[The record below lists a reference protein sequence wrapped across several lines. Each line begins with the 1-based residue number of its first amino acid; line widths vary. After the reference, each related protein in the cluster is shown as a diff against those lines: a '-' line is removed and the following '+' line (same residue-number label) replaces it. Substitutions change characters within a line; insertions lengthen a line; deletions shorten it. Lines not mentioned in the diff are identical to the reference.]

1 MQNTYRGSDAY
12 VIFLLGKI
20 TAENEPALVQLNV
33 LKKNVDKLTINCED
47 VEKEPLLIDLKKRFE
62 SLYCYNQHLLKHLRA
77 EQFSDLTLGRCYQ
90 GAYSNAVML
99 IDRIIA
105 GDGLTNYLLSAKREL
120 IQQQAFNFMLE
131 TGAAFPNIHSVN
143 GFYNHVAASYNMQP
157 ITDSYADAQNFTEGD
172 FNYFT
177 QYLRD
182 KTTPQVLV
190 NLLRNQLVI
199 PEEYNSQFMAEIL
212 PERMREDWILALY
225 DSAGQ
230 AHDVERTGLLLLKL
244 SLQEL
249 GFAEGFVKE
258 IPASAAS
265 KVTFYQTDDDIFIQE
280 FIEDEAL
287 GIERYVVRI
296 CKDSEKDYQLIKGCY
311 ENLKAW
317 RLSLRGLPQNIILKL
332 LNIYRE
338 DAFSLLEILIGQG
351 DVIAE
356 EHFHIVRDALKQLD
370 FLKTQDSPGAFI
382 FTLALQGN
390 HQQIV
395 RAIIE
400 RNETK
405 KELLALKTADGTP
418 ALYLALENGSNFAI
432 EVYIDALLRVNLSR
446 ADLCELLA
454 AKNKYNISGLIVAAE
469 KGHALAV
476 AAYIRKVLSAGL
488 TGAEVMRLLLSEYA
502 DVRSVFHLLMGNGY
516 TDAVKVYVEE
526 ILNSTLN
533 EKDKVTLLHA
543 CGFGERRSSLE
554 LAMTYGQHRNIS
566 VFCDFV
572 VDSNL
577 SNEAKKALLIEN
589 IDKHR
594 LLNYALSYGNHQAVT
609 AYIDGILRLNLNKDE
624 KSKILFAAEENRLNC
639 PPGLNIALENNQHET
654 VTAYIEGI
662 AKTKDLELI
671 KDLLIATD
679 LGLALSKGYS
689 QTVAAYMQGVLALG
703 LEAAEVKRLFA
714 AKEALATVL
723 SKGYGGAVKVY
734 INTVLAAGLEQE
746 DIKTLITTTGLASA
760 CRLGHSHAVVV
771 YVTAVLNSNLSEK
784 NKKDILMTADLDGNS
799 WLYLELKYGNRDT
812 VVNYIK
818 VILASALSAE
828 SQQALITAGLQRA
841 LQVGDAQVIRTYV
854 DVITQEGLG
863 VQAYLAGSAEGVALS
878 LYLALRNDHHEA
890 ITAYLDSLSSLGS
903 SEGIVSILAAENQH
917 GERGLAIALK
927 CGKSAAVA
935 AYIHGV
941 AQLNLSVEDKCSLLF
956 AETAE
961 GIPGLQLAVMGNE
974 LQAAETYL
982 NEVMKL
988 DQAIQEKLF
997 TTKNSEGD
1005 SALAIAF
1012 KKIINCPVST
1022 CIINGIFQSKLD
1034 TSVKWKIIA
1043 DAASQGVQGTG

>member
-1 MQNTYRGSDAY
+1 M
-12 VIFLLGKI
+12 
-20 TAENEPALVQLNV
+20 QLNV

-157 ITDSYADAQNFTEGD
+157 ITDSYADAQNFTEGG

-382 FTLALQGN
+382 FTFALQGN

-502 DVRSVFHLLMGNGY
+502 GVRSVFHLLMGNGY

-526 ILNSTLN
+526 ILNSR
-533 EKDKVTLLHA
+533 
-543 CGFGERRSSLE
+543 F
-554 LAMTYGQHRNIS
+554 RN
-566 VFCDFV
+566 F
-572 VDSNL
+572 
-577 SNEAKKALLIEN
+577 KK
-589 IDKHR
+589 
-594 LLNYALSYGNHQAVT
+594 
-609 AYIDGILRLNLNKDE
+609 
-624 KSKILFAAEENRLNC
+624 
-639 PPGLNIALENNQHET
+639 
-654 VTAYIEGI
+654 
-662 AKTKDLELI
+662 
-671 KDLLIATD
+671 
-679 LGLALSKGYS
+679 
-689 QTVAAYMQGVLALG
+689 M
-703 LEAAEVKRLFA
+703 
-714 AKEALATVL
+714 
-723 SKGYGGAVKVY
+723 
-734 INTVLAAGLEQE
+734 
-746 DIKTLITTTGLASA
+746 
-760 CRLGHSHAVVV
+760 
-771 YVTAVLNSNLSEK
+771 
-784 NKKDILMTADLDGNS
+784 
-799 WLYLELKYGNRDT
+799 
-812 VVNYIK
+812 
-818 VILASALSAE
+818 
-828 SQQALITAGLQRA
+828 
-841 LQVGDAQVIRTYV
+841 
-854 DVITQEGLG
+854 
-863 VQAYLAGSAEGVALS
+863 
-878 LYLALRNDHHEA
+878 
-890 ITAYLDSLSSLGS
+890 
-903 SEGIVSILAAENQH
+903 ILAAMFRRMLNSGQYC
-917 GERGLAIALK
+917 
-927 CGKSAAVA
+927 CGH
-935 AYIHGV
+935 YRI
-941 AQLNLSVEDKCSLLF
+941 
-956 AETAE
+956 
-961 GIPGLQLAVMGNE
+961 
-974 LQAAETYL
+974 
-982 NEVMKL
+982 
-988 DQAIQEKLF
+988 
-997 TTKNSEGD
+997 
-1005 SALAIAF
+1005 
-1012 KKIINCPVST
+1012 
-1022 CIINGIFQSKLD
+1022 
-1034 TSVKWKIIA
+1034 
-1043 DAASQGVQGTG
+1043 